1 MSGRQCPFCHSALSP
16 RARFCPSCGK
26 PLPTP
31 SEPPVEAGLA
41 SGRQVRL
48 VGERLDLHELRHV
61 VEASVRWWQQS
72 MHDPDALSRERAAAA
87 IEELSQILHS
97 LSRQIERGQQTVQI
111 TKRLPTL
118 RLAEQGC
125 PTCAHTN
132 RAAAKFCLRC
142 GTVLSGTT
150 HAAPP
155 RGIPMTLRL
164 LIAARTHP
172 GRIRPTNQDSVA
184 ASALALNDQT
194 TAYLCLVADGM
205 GGAKAGEYASRVATE
220 VTRAY
225 LQRELRDHPPQH
237 DRAWQDLLRKAV
249 LDANQKVYQDSR
261 ADQAR
266 EGMGTTLTIALVV
279 GDRVHIASVGD
290 SRLYLFNQAG
300 VTDDGAPA
308 AQLTSD
314 HSLVARLV
322 DIGQLTPE
330 EARVHPQRN
339 ILYRSIGTDPTVEVD
354 TRSEQLEPGD
364 VMVIC
369 SDGLV
374 NHVSDTELMRV
385 VLSQPDPDLACEQLV
400 ALANAGGGRDNI
412 SVVVVRVTAT
422 ERAVAQVGSA

>member
-1 MSGRQCPFCHSALSP
+1 
-16 RARFCPSCGK
+16 
-26 PLPTP
+26 
-31 SEPPVEAGLA
+31 
-41 SGRQVRL
+41 
-48 VGERLDLHELRHV
+48 
-61 VEASVRWWQQS
+61 
-72 MHDPDALSRERAAAA
+72 
-87 IEELSQILHS
+87 
-97 LSRQIERGQQTVQI
+97 
-111 TKRLPTL
+111 
-118 RLAEQGC
+118 
-125 PTCAHTN
+125 
-132 RAAAKFCLRC
+132 
-142 GTVLSGTT
+142 
-150 HAAPP
+150 
-155 RGIPMTLRL
+155 
-164 LIAARTHP
+164 
-172 GRIRPTNQDSVA
+172 
-184 ASALALNDQT
+184 
-194 TAYLCLVADGM
+194 
-205 GGAKAGEYASRVATE
+205 
-220 VTRAY
+220 
-225 LQRELRDHPPQH
+225 
-237 DRAWQDLLRKAV
+237 
-249 LDANQKVYQDSR
+249 
-261 ADQAR
+261 
-266 EGMGTTLTIALVV
+266 MGTTLTIALVV
-279 GDRVHIASVGD
+279 GDRLHIASVGD

-374 NHVSDTELMRV
+374 NHVSDAELMRV